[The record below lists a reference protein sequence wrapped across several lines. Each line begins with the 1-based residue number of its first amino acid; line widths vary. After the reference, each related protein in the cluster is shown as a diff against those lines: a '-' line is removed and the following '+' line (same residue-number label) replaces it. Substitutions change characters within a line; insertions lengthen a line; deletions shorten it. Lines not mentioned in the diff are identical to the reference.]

1 MTHGLNHNNVAVFDG
16 HNDLLTRL
24 WLSDQADPVQA
35 FIHEQ
40 LSGQLDLKRCQQAG
54 FVGGMFAIF
63 LPPFAYVKQHHP
75 DKLVDK
81 NAEDFTQQQIEQICL
96 AQLELAQQM
105 VQASEQ
111 IQLCTSVQQIQDC
124 RTQGQLAVVLHMEGA
139 ESLQD
144 NPDLLD
150 VFYQAGLRSI
160 GPLWN
165 RVSQFG
171 HGLNARFPHSPDT
184 GAGLTIAGKALLRRC
199 AEKKIVVDVSHMNE
213 RAFWDTVDI
222 LQQPIVATHS
232 NAHALCPQA
241 RNLTDPQLK
250 AIAESGGMVGVNF
263 DVAFLR
269 GDGQRNGDTPL
280 KLILDH
286 LEYMMDRLGEDHI
299 GFGSDFD
306 GALISTELQDVTGL
320 AQLIAAMQQR
330 HYSKELI
337 EKICWGNWLNV
348 LNRIWT

>member
-1 MTHGLNHNNVAVFDG
+1 MTHGLNHDKVVVFDG

-81 NAEDFTQQQIEQICL
+81 NAEDFTQQQIKQICL

-139 ESLQD
+139 EALQD

-269 GDGQRNGDTPL
+269 GDGQRNADTPL
-280 KLILDH
+280 ELILDH
-286 LEYMMDRLGEDHI
+286 LEYMMDHLGEDHI

>member
-1 MTHGLNHNNVAVFDG
+1 MMHGLNHNNVAVFDG

-81 NAEDFTQQQIEQICL
+81 NAEDFTQRQIEQICL
-96 AQLELAQQM
+96 AQFELAQQM

-124 RTQGQLAVVLHMEGA
+124 RTQGQLAMVLHMEGA
-139 ESLQD
+139 EALQD

-199 AEKKIVVDVSHMNE
+199 AEKKMVVDVSHMNE

-250 AIAESGGMVGVNF
+250 AIAGSGGMVGVNF

-269 GDGQRNGDTPL
+269 GDGQRNADTPL
-280 KLILDH
+280 ELILDH
-286 LEYMMDRLGEDHI
+286 LEYMMDHLGEDHI

-348 LNRIWT
+348 LNRIWS